1 MKIEKTELA
10 NKIGRIKSI
19 LPKNTPI
26 EALKSVLVRDGYLIA
41 SDMEITVTV
50 KLEGISEGT
59 EESFLIP
66 ESMIGFINALPSG
79 EVEISAKAENE
90 GTVEL
95 EVKAG
100 KVKNNILTLSVTNY
114 PAIKSTEA
122 AKELGKVEA
131 EDLKAGITHTLFAV
145 AENNAKS
152 VMNALNMKCANGE
165 LALSGLDG
173 YMLATDKIPLEGEF
187 DLNIPKRTCQQLL
200 NLDIEGL
207 VTILTD
213 GKTVIFE
220 TAFSKIESRLIEGDY
235 YQIERML
242 SDLPITVSMK
252 RKSFVEALSR
262 TLLLIGSNDS
272 KAVSIDFSGE
282 KAEVTLKN
290 GRNAY
295 VEDIGLNEDM
305 ADGEKILFAVNP
317 KMLLTALKAFDSE
330 NVYLNL
336 ANEKRPMK
344 ILTDESDQKAL
355 VLPVRISK
363 A

>member
-1 MKIEKTELA
+1 MIIEKTELA
-10 NKIGRIKSI
+10 NKIGMVKSV

-26 EALKSVLVRDGYLIA
+26 EALKSVLVRDGYLVA

-50 KLEGISEGT
+50 KLEGISEGS

-79 EVEISAKAENE
+79 EVEISVKTENE

-100 KVKNNILTLSVTNY
+100 KVKNNILTFSVTNY

-173 YMLATDKIPLEGEF
+173 YMLATDKIPLDGNF
-187 DLNIPKRTCQQLL
+187 DLNIPKKACQQLL
-200 NLDIEGL
+200 NMDIEGQ

-213 GKTVIFE
+213 GKTIIFE
-220 TAFSKIESRLIEGDY
+220 TELSKMESRLIDGDY
-235 YQIERML
+235 FKVEKMF
-242 SDLPITVSMK
+242 SELPVTVSMK
-252 RKSFVEALSR
+252 RKNFVEALSR
-262 TLLLIGSNDS
+262 TLLLIGPNDIKS
-272 KAVSIDFSGE
+272 VSLDFAGKKADI
-282 KAEVTLKN
+282 TLKN
-290 GRNAY
+290 GRNAF
-295 VEDIGLNEDM
+295 VEDIELNEDM
-305 ADGEKILFAVNP
+305 ADDEKILLAMNP
-317 KMLLTALKAFDSE
+317 KMLLTVLKAFDSE

-336 ANEKRPMK
+336 ANEASPMI

-355 VLPVRISK
+355 VLPVRTSK